1 MITVPKTGNPTPH
14 RPQTPRLKSVCTTA
28 AAYYAGTA
36 ACSGIK
42 FPRVCFH
49 RLRASVRIGASGIWI
64 CFSVS
69 ERQKR
74 KDLPSRLCFHSL
86 VLSRST
92 GGRTE
97 EHEKRLSRTP
107 PAPPRF
113 ILARPRR
120 ILLRFKFLLKIRF
133 RVSIIHEVQYRGGT
147 YSLHALLISPLPP
160 PTPLSQAF
168 NFTRRVSEP
177 NDLHTHVRLR
187 CIATATPLHGDRP
200 FPGGGGGKPA
210 RALPRWVPRG
220 NVFVKMRPRGAGL
233 PRVCEARRVGWS
245 LPFLSFYLFYF
256 FY

>member
-1 MITVPKTGNPTPH
+1 MITVPKTGNPTPR

-107 PAPPRF
+107 SRF

-133 RVSIIHEVQYRGGT
+133 RVSIIHEVQYGGGDLFST
-147 YSLHALLISPLPP
+147 CIINIPP
-160 PTPLSQAF
+160 PPS
-168 NFTRRVSEP
+168 
-177 NDLHTHVRLR
+177 HTLITGLQFH
-187 CIATATPLHGDRP
+187 AKS
-200 FPGGGGGKPA
+200 F
-210 RALPRWVPRG
+210 RA
-220 NVFVKMRPRGAGL
+220 K
-233 PRVCEARRVGWS
+233 
-245 LPFLSFYLFYF
+245 
-256 FY
+256 